1 MLGPCAYLQVDN
13 SSRLTSNLMYEIAD
27 KIVSFLPPESIEPQ
41 AREQLNNISEMP
53 FVFHHVAV
61 MPDCHLGKGATV
73 GSVIATKGAI
83 IPAAVGV
90 DVGCGMVAVRTRFF
104 AKDLPDNLDKLRAGI
119 ERRIPLGA
127 GAGNKKLT
135 DTAIERVRELKSI
148 AMQDYEKVDKH
159 WITALGSLGSGNHF
173 IEICLDE
180 NDQVWVALHSGS
192 RGIGNRLAT
201 KHIKI
206 AQKLM
211 DEESIQLKDRD
222 LAYLTEATPE
232 FDAYLTD
239 LLWAPDFA
247 RLNREEMM
255 DRVMKELSFAFYD
268 EDGHQSEIE
277 IERINC
283 HHNFTQQERHFGNT
297 VWITRKGAI
306 QMKRGQR
313 GIIPGSMGTQ
323 SYIVSG
329 LENPLSFNSAP
340 HGAGRRFSRSE
351 AKRRFTMNDLEA
363 AMGDISFR
371 HSKSLIDEIPMAY
384 KDIDEV
390 MENSKELVRID
401 HTLKQV
407 INVKGD

>member
-1 MLGPCAYLQVDN
+1 
-13 SSRLTSNLMYEIAD
+13 MYEIGD

-41 AREQLNNISEMP
+41 ARGQLNNISEMP

-135 DTAIERVRELKSI
+135 DTAIERITELKSI
-148 AMQDYEKVDKH
+148 ATQDYEKVDRR

-206 AQKLM
+206 AQRLM
-211 DEESIQLKDRD
+211 EEESITLKDRD
-222 LAYLTEATPE
+222 LAYLTENSQE
-232 FDAYLTD
+232 FDAYMTD
-239 LLWAPDFA
+239 LLWAQDFA

-255 DRVMKELSFAFYD
+255 DRVMKELSYTFYG

-283 HHNFTQQERHFGNT
+283 HHNFTQQEQHFGSE

-329 LENPLSFNSAP
+329 LGDPLSFNSAP

-351 AKRRFTMNDLEA
+351 AKRRFTMDDLEA

-407 INVKGD
+407 VNVKGD